1 MDNEFVDVDNTN
13 DDELFEHY
21 RFVVD
26 RGQGLL
32 RIDKFLM
39 DRIENASRTKIQA
52 AATQGN
58 IVVNDQPVKSSYKV
72 KPGDI
77 IRIMMEEPVREI
89 ELIAQDIPLDIEYED
104 EELIVVNKP
113 AGMVVHPAYGNYTG
127 TLVNALIFHLNKSI
141 PEGTEPHPGP
151 FLVHRIDK
159 DTSGLMIAAI
169 LAANMSSCSNFM
181 VNLGSLFTRDIYQP
195 YINPSATDEQS
206 LKIGRLSSL
215 VLTLLGV
222 LFALIIKNVLSAFL
236 FVETIAAFMGI
247 ALFGGML
254 WKRANRYGAMAA
266 IAVAYCVYYALN
278 YAETATLQLI
288 YKWQPAPFGW
298 AMLTGFVVL
307 IAVSLCTPAENQ
319 DKINHFFNRMQHLS
333 RADRTDNEPVD
344 AASQGMEMILI
355 DAPGWF
361 TRKRWLHFMQRY
373 REDAVG
379 FALAWLFVGGLI
391 GLAWIILKF

>member
-141 PEGTEPHPGP
+141 PEGTEPLPGP

-159 DTSGLMIAAI
+159 DTSGLMIAAKNEVAQRNLQSQFSKHSIDRVYNALVWSDFEEEEGTITGNIARSKADRKVFTVYDDPEIGKHAVTHYKVIERFGYVTMVECRLETGRTHQIRVHMRHTGHPLFNDETYGGNQI
-169 LAANMSSCSNFM
+169 LRGTTFSKYKQFVQNCFKICPRQALHART
-181 VNLGSLFTRDIYQP
+181 LGFDHPT
-195 YINPSATDEQS
+195 
-206 LKIGRLSSL
+206 
-215 VLTLLGV
+215 
-222 LFALIIKNVLSAFL
+222 
-236 FVETIAAFMGI
+236 
-247 ALFGGML
+247 
-254 WKRANRYGAMAA
+254 
-266 IAVAYCVYYALN
+266 
-278 YAETATLQLI
+278 
-288 YKWQPAPFGW
+288 
-298 AMLTGFVVL
+298 TG
-307 IAVSLCTPAENQ
+307 
-319 DKINHFFNRMQHLS
+319 NRMVFERPLPE
-333 RADRTDNEPVD
+333 D
-344 AASQGMEMILI
+344 
-355 DAPGWF
+355 
-361 TRKRWLHFMQRY
+361 MQLLTEKWRHY
-373 REDAVG
+373 AIHKSFDDLET
-379 FALAWLFVGGLI
+379 
-391 GLAWIILKF
+391 